1 MKVWYNSF
9 TEEELKLKLEKDS
22 GEKANFAGEDF
33 LQKINEMIANE
44 VEGKTIPFE
53 VKFSEL

>member
-1 MKVWYNSF
+1 M
-9 TEEELKLKLEKDS
+9 KLEKDS

-53 VKFSEL
+53 VKYSEL